1 MLPIEIY
8 PRFIKLIIII
18 IIIIYIYIYKI
29 YNLVIIVLATNNL
42 SKLGKIK
49 EEDK

>member
-8 PRFIKLIIII
+8 PRFIKLIII